1 MMAPE
6 FYDLNPVLYI
16 TADAIGPPGERV
28 FYLQAGQGN
37 TQVTLV
43 LEKEQVQ
50 ALAISVEQMLE
61 ELEKRR
67 PQRASEMELI
77 SQYDLVLRE
86 PIEPL
91 FRVGQMGLGYD
102 EEADML
108 IVVAQELTDES
119 DEMSVARFWATRA
132 QMKALSEHSIRVVE
146 SGRPTCPLCGR
157 PMDPEGHFC
166 PRRNGHQ

>member
-1 MMAPE
+1 MPPE
-6 FYDLNPVLYI
+6 IYDLNPVMHI
-16 TADAIGPPGERV
+16 TADAIGPPGQRV
-28 FYLQAGQGN
+28 FYLQAGQED
-37 TQVTLV
+37 TLVTLV

-61 ELEKRR
+61 ELEKRS
-67 PQRASEMELI
+67 PQSVGQIELI

-102 EEADML
+102 EDNDLL
-108 IVVAQELTDES
+108 IVVAQELTDE
-119 DEMSVARFWATRA
+119 DEEMSVARFWATRG
-132 QMKALSEHSIRVVE
+132 QMKALSEHSLRVVE
-146 SGRPTCPLCGR
+146 AGRPTCPLCER
-157 PMDPEGHFC
+157 PIDSDGHFC

>member
-1 MMAPE
+1 MSPE
-6 FYDLNPVLYI
+6 IYDLNPVMHI
-16 TADAIGPPGERV
+16 TADAIGPPGQRV
-28 FYLQAGQGN
+28 FYLQAGQEE
-37 TQVTLV
+37 TLVTLV

-61 ELEKRR
+61 ELEKRN
-67 PQRASEMELI
+67 PQSVGEIELI

-102 EEADML
+102 EDNDLL
-108 IVVAQELTDES
+108 IVVAQELTDE
-119 DEMSVARFWATRA
+119 DEEMSVARFWATRA
-132 QMKALSEHSIRVVE
+132 QMKALSEHSLRVVDA
-146 SGRPTCPLCGR
+146 GRPTCPLCER
-157 PMDPEGHFC
+157 PMDSDGHFC

>member
-16 TADAIGPPGERV
+16 TADAIGPPGQRV
-28 FYLQAGQGN
+28 FYLQASYGD
-37 TQVTLV
+37 TLVTLV

-61 ELEKRR
+61 ELEKRN
-67 PQRASEMELI
+67 PQSAGGIELI

-86 PIEPL
+86 PIEPA
-91 FRVGQMGLGYD
+91 FRVGQLGLGYD
-102 EEADML
+102 EEKDML
-108 IVVAQELTDES
+108 IVVAQELTDDGE
-119 DEMSVARFWATRA
+119 EMSVARFWATRA
-132 QMKALSEHSIRVVE
+132 QMKALSDHSLRVVE
-146 SGRPTCPLCGR
+146 SGRPICPLCNR

>member
-1 MMAPE
+1 MAPE
-6 FYDLNPVLYI
+6 FYDLNPVMHI
-16 TADAIGPPGERV
+16 TADAIGPPGQRV
-28 FYLQAGQGN
+28 FYLQAGQGD
-37 TQVTLV
+37 TLVTLV

-50 ALAISVEQMLE
+50 ALAISVEEMLE

-67 PQRASEMELI
+67 PQSASEMELI
-77 SQYDLVLRE
+77 SRYDLVLRE

-102 EEADML
+102 EDTDML

-132 QMKALSEHSIRVVE
+132 QMKALSEHSLQVVE
-146 SGRPTCPLCGR
+146 AGRPTCPLCGS
-157 PMDPEGHFC
+157 PIDPDGHFC
-166 PRRNGHQ
+166 PRRNGHK

>member
-1 MMAPE
+1 MSQD
-6 FYDLNPVLYI
+6 FYDLNPVGSI

-28 FYLQAGQGN
+28 FYLQASHED
-37 TQVTLV
+37 TLVTLM

-67 PQRASEMELI
+67 PQSAAEMELI

-86 PIEPL
+86 PIEPI
-91 FRVGQMGLGYD
+91 FRVGQLGLGYD
-102 EEADML
+102 EDSDML
-108 IVVAQELTDES
+108 IVVAQELTDDSE
-119 DEMSVARFWATRA
+119 EMSVVRFWATRA
-132 QMKALSEHSIRVVE
+132 QMKAMSEHSLRVVDA
-146 SGRPTCPLCGR
+146 GRPACPLCGQ
-157 PMDPEGHFC
+157 PMDQDGHYC

>member
-1 MMAPE
+1 MAPE
-6 FYDLNPVLYI
+6 FYDLNPVMHI
-16 TADAIGPPGERV
+16 TTDAIGPPGKRV
-28 FYLQAGQGN
+28 FYLQASRGD
-37 TQVTLV
+37 TMVTLV

-67 PQRASEMELI
+67 PQSAAEMELI

-86 PIEPL
+86 PIDPL
-91 FRVGQMGLGYD
+91 FRVGQIGLGYD
-102 EEADML
+102 EETDLL
-108 IVVAQELTDES
+108 IVVAQELTDDN

-132 QMKALSEHSIRVVE
+132 QMKALSDHSLRVVE
-146 SGRPTCPLCGR
+146 AGRPTCPLCGQ
-157 PMDPEGHFC
+157 PVDQDGHFC

>member
-1 MMAPE
+1 MAPE
-6 FYDLNPVLYI
+6 FYDLNPVLHI

-28 FYLQAGQGN
+28 FYLQASQED
-37 TQVTLV
+37 TLVTLV

-61 ELEKRR
+61 ELEKRH
-67 PQRASEMELI
+67 PQSVSEMELI
-77 SQYDLVLRE
+77 SQYDLVLKE
-86 PIEPL
+86 PVEPL
-91 FRVGQMGLGYD
+91 FRVGQLGLGYD
-102 EEADML
+102 EETDLL
-108 IVVAQELTDES
+108 IVVAQELTDEG

-132 QMKALSEHSIRVVE
+132 QMKALSDHSLQVVA

-157 PMDPEGHFC
+157 PIDLEGHFC

>member
-1 MMAPE
+1 MSPE
-6 FYDLNPVLYI
+6 YYDLNPVVYI

-28 FYLQAGQGN
+28 FYLQAGQED
-37 TQVTLV
+37 TLVTLV

-61 ELEKRR
+61 ELEERS
-67 PQRASEMELI
+67 PQSAGDLELV

-102 EEADML
+102 EDNDML
-108 IVVAQELTDES
+108 IVVAQELTDDSE
-119 DEMSVARFWATRA
+119 EMSVARFWATRA
-132 QMKALSEHSIRVVE
+132 QMKALSDHSLHVVE
-146 SGRPTCPLCGR
+146 SGRPTCPLCDK
-157 PMDPEGHFC
+157 PIDADGHFC